1 MLTADLVSARVVKGE
16 VRPRYVSPKDPAA
29 LDLAERVV
37 KVFAENVG
45 RTREALDGD
54 LAALL
59 GEGTEYLLHRGL
71 AKLLSDRS
79 EFEVKAPCEPVLL
92 RRRLFEEA
100 AKAHPAVQVADAVH
114 KVTRDDVVARVA
126 KELGVEASAVTA
138 AMYAD
143 LEGEQVMTRGP
154 DIAAEALLHRYNVGL
169 AQAVL
174 LRATSMTVEIARGDP
189 QRYRQLFRYVKF
201 YRLMHQVTG
210 TAKEG
215 YTIRL
220 DGPMSLFQLSQKY
233 GLQLAEFLP
242 ALLLCGGW
250 RLSAEVQWGK
260 EKRPLTLRVTSEQG
274 LVSHYPDRGVYVT
287 REEQFLM
294 DRFADL
300 TTSWT
305 LERRSEVVDLG
316 GRGVLIP
323 EFVLRHKTDG
333 RVAYVELMGF
343 WKREYL
349 EARLALLKAE
359 GPKNLILAVPWR
371 LRGADDEF
379 EDAPGEVLFFK
390 DVIIAKELLER
401 AERVGKR

>member
-1 MLTADLVSARVVKGE
+1 MLTADLVAARVVKGE

-79 EFEVKAPCEPVLL
+79 EFEVKAPCEPSAL

-126 KELGVEASAVTA
+126 KELGVEASVVTA

-154 DIAAEALLHRYNVGL
+154 DIEPEALLHRYNVGL

-174 LRATSMTVEIARGDP
+174 LRATSMTVEIAKGDP

-242 ALLLCGGW
+242 ALLLCEGW

-323 EFVLRHKTDG
+323 EFVLRHKTDK

-371 LRGADDEF
+371 LRGADDDF

>member
-1 MLTADLVSARVVKGE
+1 
-16 VRPRYVSPKDPAA
+16 
-29 LDLAERVV
+29 
-37 KVFAENVG
+37 
-45 RTREALDGD
+45 
-54 LAALL
+54 
-59 GEGTEYLLHRGL
+59 
-71 AKLLSDRS
+71 
-79 EFEVKAPCEPVLL
+79 
-92 RRRLFEEA
+92 
-100 AKAHPAVQVADAVH
+100 
-114 KVTRDDVVARVA
+114 
-126 KELGVEASAVTA
+126 
-138 AMYAD
+138 
-143 LEGEQVMTRGP
+143 
-154 DIAAEALLHRYNVGL
+154 
-169 AQAVL
+169 
-174 LRATSMTVEIARGDP
+174 
-189 QRYRQLFRYVKF
+189 
-201 YRLMHQVTG
+201 
-210 TAKEG
+210 
-215 YTIRL
+215 
-220 DGPMSLFQLSQKY
+220 
-233 GLQLAEFLP
+233 
-242 ALLLCGGW
+242 
-250 RLSAEVQWGK
+250 
-260 EKRPLTLRVTSEQG
+260 
-274 LVSHYPDRGVYVT
+274 
-287 REEQFLM
+287 M